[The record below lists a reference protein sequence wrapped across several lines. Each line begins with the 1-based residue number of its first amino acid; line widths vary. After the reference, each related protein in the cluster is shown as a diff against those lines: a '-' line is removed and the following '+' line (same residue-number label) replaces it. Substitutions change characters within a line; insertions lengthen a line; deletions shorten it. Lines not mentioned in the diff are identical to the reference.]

1 MKNFRILSVML
12 AAAIA
17 TVACDKDNPTGGG
30 ETTDPIVDPNTCT
43 VSFENIADLNIEK
56 TTWVITGEKATE
68 EQWYTMIDKMAA
80 VQAKGEEFYG
90 TIDVVMPD
98 ITEGPKIMYSLRIE
112 EGDVHSD
119 QSEYNYVI
127 KSFSAPNMVIAGHY
141 MLSGCQNMI
150 KAHLPKIKRAYFYR
164 SSNNPP
170 LFLDERIAGLVH
182 ECRALKELD
191 VSSVEYTANHF
202 AFFSGLEEI
211 HLPSATKLVGYL
223 MGDQTFLSERENEI
237 KIYLTTSE
245 NIISVDET
253 TFSCMPKGTVIYVAT
268 EANKTFVEG
277 ELEKYYYYKSSEIKQ
292 SDNVTVELL
301 TE

>member
-1 MKNFRILSVML
+1 
-12 AAAIA
+12 
-17 TVACDKDNPTGGG
+17 
-30 ETTDPIVDPNTCT
+30 
-43 VSFENIADLNIEK
+43 
-56 TTWVITGEKATE
+56 
-68 EQWYTMIDKMAA
+68 MIDKMAE

-98 ITEGPKIMYSLRIE
+98 ITECPKIAYSLRIE

-119 QSEYNYVI
+119 YSEYNYVI
-127 KSFSAPNMVIAGHY
+127 KSFSAPTMVIAGFY
-141 MLSGCQNMI
+141 MLSGCKNMT
-150 KAHLPKIKRAYFYR
+150 KAYLPKIKKGHYD
-164 SSNNPP
+164 NNGA
-170 LFLDERIAGLVH
+170 LTTGESIAGLVH

-223 MGDQTFLSERENEI
+223 MGDKTFLSERENEI

-245 NIISVDET
+245 NIISVDKT

-268 EANKTFVEG
+268 EANKTFVEDV
-277 ELEKYYYYKSSEIKQ
+277 LEKHYYYSSSEIKQ
-292 SDNVTVELL
+292 SEYVTVELL

>member
-1 MKNFRILSVML
+1 M
-12 AAAIA
+12 
-17 TVACDKDNPTGGG
+17 GGNVT
-30 ETTDPIVDPNTCT
+30 EDPNTCT
-43 VSFENIADLNIEK
+43 VSFENIADLDITK
-56 TTWVITGEKATE
+56 TTWVITGESATE
-68 EQWYTMIDKMAA
+68 EQWYEMLKKMGE

-98 ITEGPKIMYSLRIE
+98 ITECPKIMYPLRIA
-112 EGDVHSD
+112 EGDVPNNYD
-119 QSEYNYVI
+119 SEYNYVI
-127 KSFSAPNMVIAGHY
+127 KSFSAPNMVVAGYY

-150 KAHLPKIKRAYFYR
+150 KAHLPKIKRGYYYR

-170 LFLDERIAGLVH
+170 LYLDESITGLVH

-211 HLPSATKLVGYL
+211 HLPSVTKLEGYF
-223 MGDQTFLSERENEI
+223 MGDKALLSERENKI

-245 NIISVDET
+245 NITTVADV
-253 TFSCMPKGTVIYVAT
+253 TFSLMPKGTVIYVAT
-268 EANKTFVEG
+268 KENQTFIENK
-277 ELEKYYYYKSSEIKQ
+277 LKDYKISGDSIKQ
-292 SDNVTVELL
+292 SEYVTVKLL

>member
-1 MKNFRILSVML
+1 ML
-12 AAAIA
+12 
-17 TVACDKDNPTGGG
+17 
-30 ETTDPIVDPNTCT
+30 
-43 VSFENIADLNIEK
+43 
-56 TTWVITGEKATE
+56 
-68 EQWYTMIDKMAA
+68 DKMGQ

-98 ITEGPKIMYSLRIE
+98 ITECPKITYSLRIE
-112 EGDVHSD
+112 EGDVHSE

-141 MLSGCQNMI
+141 MLSGCQKMI
-150 KAHLPKIKRAYFYR
+150 KAYLPKIKRGYWWYR

-170 LFLDERIAGLVH
+170 LFLEERIIGLVH
-182 ECRALKELD
+182 ECRALEELD

-211 HLPSATKLVGYL
+211 HLPSATKLEGYL

-245 NIISVDET
+245 NIISVDES

-292 SDNVTVELL
+292 SEYVTVKLL

>member
-1 MKNFRILSVML
+1 MKKFRILSVML
-12 AAAIA
+12 AAALV

-43 VSFENIADLNIEK
+43 VSFENIADLDIEK

-68 EQWYTMIDKMAA
+68 EQWYEMLKKMGE

-98 ITEGPKIMYSLRIE
+98 ITECPKIMCPLRIA
-112 EGDVHSD
+112 EGDVPNNLD
-119 QSEYNYVI
+119 SEYNYVI
-127 KSFSAPNMVIAGHY
+127 KSFSAPNMVIAGYY

-150 KAHLPKIKRAYFYR
+150 KAHLPKIKRAYYYR

-170 LFLDERIAGLVH
+170 LYLDERIIGLVH

-191 VSSVEYTANHF
+191 VPSVEYTANHF
-202 AFFSGLEEI
+202 AYFSGLEEI
-211 HLPSATKLVGYL
+211 HLPSATKLEGYL
-223 MGDQTFLSERENEI
+223 MGDKTFLSERENEI

-245 NIISVDET
+245 NIISVDT
-253 TFSCMPKGTVIYVAT
+253 SAFSCMPKGTVIYVAT
-268 EANKTFVEG
+268 EANKTFVDDV
-277 ELEKYYYYKSSEIKQ
+277 LEKHYYYKSSEIKQ
-292 SDNVTVELL
+292 SDNVTVEL
-301 TE
+301 

>member
-17 TVACDKDNPTGGG
+17 TVACNKDNPTGGG
-30 ETTDPIVDPNTCT
+30 ENVTPDANTCT
-43 VSFENIADLNIEK
+43 VSFENIADLDISK
-56 TTWVITGEKATE
+56 TTWVITGESATE
-68 EQWYTMIDKMAA
+68 EQWYEMLKKMGE

-98 ITEGPKIMYSLRIE
+98 ITECPKIMYPLRIA
-112 EGDVHSD
+112 EGDVPNNYD
-119 QSEYNYVI
+119 SEYNYVI
-127 KSFSAPNMVIAGHY
+127 KSFSAPNMVVAGYY
-141 MLSGCQNMI
+141 MLSSCKNMT
-150 KAHLPKIKRAYFYR
+150 KAYLPKIKRGYDSQNAIRDY
-164 SSNNPP
+164 
-170 LFLDERIAGLVH
+170 ITGLVH

-211 HLPSATKLVGYL
+211 HLPSVTKLEGYF
-223 MGDQTFLSERENEI
+223 MGDKALLSERENKI

-245 NIISVDET
+245 NITTVADV
-253 TFSCMPKGTVIYVAT
+253 TFSLMPKGTVIYVAT
-268 EANKTFVEG
+268 KENQTFIENKLKDYKISGEA
-277 ELEKYYYYKSSEIKQ
+277 IKQ
-292 SDNVTVELL
+292 SEYVTVKLL